1 MTGIAAFAL
10 GLAAARAIK
19 GQTWAGDNIL
29 LEPVNPVVVKDRPL
43 ICIYSARGR
52 SKTEDKGLIFDSD
65 VRLRYEIFLPPKV
78 DAGEG
83 VTFNTEAGQ
92 SIVFA
97 IIWRQIEQALLVQQ
111 SPWVNLY
118 SRIMLCQESLD
129 VERDLYEPQKG
140 IKVPV
145 GIYEVR
151 CQTVSDPVIGVEPS
165 PVWREFITAMQ
176 TDSAELSGLSML
188 MTSQIVGS
196 GGDLPDWQVAA
207 GVLGM
212 NQFETQAIDL
222 GPNANTTPAS
232 DRDDGFDGSPV
243 TGVPVREEVTVNVT
257 PLPGLNGGDD
267 QTDVVL

>member
-1 MTGIAAFAL
+1 VTGIAAFAL
-10 GLAAARAIK
+10 GLAAARSIK

-29 LEPVNPVVVKDRPL
+29 LEPVNPVEVKACPL
-43 ICIYSARGR
+43 ICVYSARGR

-65 VRLRYEIFLPPKV
+65 VRLRYEIFLPPQV
-78 DAGEG
+78 AAGNG
-83 VTFNTEAGQ
+83 VTFNSETGQ
-92 SIVFA
+92 SLIFA
-97 IIWRQIEQALLVQQ
+97 CIWRQIEQALLVQQ
-111 SPWVNLY
+111 SPWANLY

-140 IKVPV
+140 IKIPV
-145 GIYEVR
+145 GVYEVR
-151 CQTVSDPVIGVEPS
+151 CQTIADPTIGVEPTG
-165 PVWREFITAMQ
+165 VWQEFITAMQ
-176 TDSAELSGLSML
+176 TDSAELSGLSTL
-188 MTSQIVGS
+188 MTSMIVGS

-212 NQFETQAIDL
+212 NEFETQAIDL

-267 QTDVVL
+267 ETDVDL